1 MTKLK
6 FIFLAILSVFLWT
19 GETTAQVL
27 DPSEAPLDGVY
38 SKSKNNANRKPIP
51 YVKLR
56 EADVMWLKRTWRIVD
71 MEEKMNQ
78 VFYYPKKPTQG
89 RKNFVQII
97 MDAIMEEGSLQPYAA
112 SVDGTENDM
121 FQVPMTP
128 EEVGEVFVYKS
139 TFADIDEQGNTIDTE
154 VENEI
159 PLSEITKF
167 KIKEEVFFDNER
179 SVLEFRIL
187 GIAPIVP
194 KIDADGEV
202 EGYQEEF
209 WIYFPEARF
218 VFAENE
224 VFNRQNDVHRM
235 TYDDLFWKRMFASRV
250 VKESNVYDRKLE
262 DYLSPM
268 DALLEA
274 EEIERTIFNFEH
286 DLWSF

>member
-6 FIFLAILSVFLWT
+6 FIFLALLSVFLWT

-224 VFNRQNDVHRM
+224 VFNRQNDVHRI

>member
-1 MTKLK
+1 MKKLR
-6 FIFLAILSVFLWT
+6 FIIPFFAALLFFSAESS
-19 GETTAQVL
+19 AQVL

-97 MDAIMEEGSLQPYAA
+97 MDAIMEEGSIQPYAA
-112 SVDGTENDM
+112 SVDGEENDM
-121 FQVPMTP
+121 FQIPMTP
-128 EEVGEVFVYKS
+128 EEVAEVFIYKS
-139 TFADIDEQGNTIDTE
+139 TFSDIDEQGNSFDKE

-194 KIDADGEV
+194 KIDATSEV
-202 EGYQEEF
+202 EGYQPEF

-218 VFAENE
+218 VFAQNE
-224 VFNRQNDVHRM
+224 VFNRQNDVHRI
-235 TYDDLFWKRMFASRV
+235 TYDDLFWKRMFASRI
-250 VKESNVYDRKLE
+250 VKESNTYDRKLE

>member
-6 FIFLAILSVFLWT
+6 FIFLALLSVSLWT